1 LTSLKNKKIKHL
13 ILICVGISIVVSVI
27 IVSDSSCG
35 IQHISI
41 LNDLSTFEKT
51 EDPEFCEILVEKID
65 SFNEQCAPAVE
76 ILDCG

>member
-1 LTSLKNKKIKHL
+1 M
-13 ILICVGISIVVSVI
+13 ICVGISFVISVI
-27 IVSDSSCG
+27 IISDSSCG

-41 LNDLSTFEKT
+41 LNDLRTFEKS

-65 SFNEQCAPAVE
+65 LFNEQCEPPVE

>member
-1 LTSLKNKKIKHL
+1 LTLLNNKKIKNL
-13 ILICVGISIVVSVI
+13 ILICVGISFVISVI

-35 IQHISI
+35 IRHISI
-41 LNDLSTFEKT
+41 LNDLRIFEKS

-65 SFNEQCAPAVE
+65 SFNEQCEPPVE